1 MKKDLNFIGKSKV
14 FFGISLAIIAIGLIC
29 NIIFGATLDIQFKGG
44 TIVNY
49 SYTGE
54 IDQEALTEALK
65 EGRLAGAALDVFTPE
80 PLPKD
85 DPLYDLPNV
94 ILTPHVAGNMS
105 LSYTSDLNV
114 DIFCRNLERYF
125 NGEELHHV
133 VDRKLGY

>member
-54 IDQEALTEALK
+54 IDADALYDERAWIAERINTILLHNL
-65 EGRLAGAALDVFTPE
+65 RNNIRFCRICGAALP
-80 PLPKD
+80 
-85 DPLYDLPNV
+85 
-94 ILTPHVAGNMS
+94 
-105 LSYTSDLNV
+105 
-114 DIFCRNLERYF
+114 
-125 NGEELHHV
+125 LHHQGSLCSKCFRSHAGV
-133 VDRKLGY
+133 RRFRP